1 MGSTPIT
8 GIKKR
13 PRLRPRVL
21 FLSPV
26 LRGRTARP
34 PAGGKLAVERIETA
48 LADGINFT
56 QETTLSGGSPK
67 RPCPLLADVAKA
79 LPYCDEAHF
88 LIRQYRIILSA
99 DTASEVR
106 QMLSQKRR

>member
-8 GIKKR
+8 GIKKH
-13 PRLRPRVL
+13 PRLRLRVL
-21 FLSPV
+21 FLFPV

-56 QETTLSGGSPK
+56 QETTLSGG
-67 RPCPLLADVAKA
+67 
-79 LPYCDEAHF
+79 
-88 LIRQYRIILSA
+88 
-99 DTASEVR
+99 
-106 QMLSQKRR
+106 

>member
-13 PRLRPRVL
+13 PRLRLRVL
-21 FLSPV
+21 FLFPV
-26 LRGRTARP
+26 LRGRTVRP
-34 PAGGKLAVERIETA
+34 PAGSKLAVECIETA

-67 RPCPLLADVAKA
+67 RLCPSLADVAKVP
-79 LPYCDEAHF
+79 PYCDEAHF

-106 QMLSQKRR
+106 QLLSQNAR